1 MRFGIL
7 SWRSIAKG
15 ALRGFASVRLP
26 SGLILNMVTILTAN
40 GRTRADGPG
49 KSQIGSDDR
58 VKRDD
63 RGKVQYVPVV
73 EFVDTSVAHEFSRH
87 VIEGLLQ
94 SYPGARA
101 DGRHQLALGAPSHDG
116 QRAAR

>member
-1 MRFGIL
+1 
-7 SWRSIAKG
+7 
-15 ALRGFASVRLP
+15 
-26 SGLILNMVTILTAN
+26 LILNGVTILTAN
-40 GRTRADGPG
+40 GRTWAGAPG
-49 KSQIGSDDR
+49 KPQIGSNDR
-58 VKRDD
+58 VTRDG

-73 EFVDTSVAHEFSRH
+73 EFVDTSVAHESSRH

-94 SYPGARA
+94 SYPSAQA